1 MKIMKNKNFITST
14 LAISLAF
21 LSAGCSNEDI
31 DMGRENEGNKR
42 ISFSIIEDLNTR
54 TVYGEKAD
62 NKWPIYWVENDKIR
76 IYSAEAE
83 YDASNNTSKY
93 PNTADY
99 IVGNIDKNTAH
110 LKYNANGLC
119 WGSDDETHDFYA
131 VYPANDNRVSNIVK
145 ENGKGVVTFKINQN
159 QICEIDKANSTKDKY
174 VTKPD
179 MSNAYMVA
187 HTAAKPEPNNP
198 NQVITLDFKPIMTTL
213 DITVRGREG
222 SNAEKV
228 TVTGISIINEHARYS
243 SSDGSFVYTIGE
255 GSQGELV
262 SSGTEKSEAIYV
274 GVRNKVN
281 DTDTQ
286 DYIVLEGG
294 QQVTFTVFLP
304 PIAVNAEYP
313 VKVKVH
319 ATGTST
325 MEVTIHGQN
334 VTSSTG
340 ESKPLQFATSTR
352 GSLTLPFYPTEQ
364 NGNNWITPLDDDI
377 YIQQLSIPGTH
388 DAAAYSTSLFDAG
401 QTQALDIQGQWNLG
415 IRAFDLRPAYRRF
428 YSKFWL
434 WHGFTSTDISLED
447 ALNTIVQ
454 NLNANKGEFAIIQFR
469 HETEL
474 DGIVKDLAKWKSSLY
489 SFLKNYDTQIVQWKK
504 ELTIGECRGKIII
517 ITRDDY
523 DNRTKAA
530 LVNGFPDVA
539 TGDATLTANGET
551 APYLV
556 QDYYKYSGDQG
567 AEKIRQIKDLYAR
580 TKTFSDKNST
590 YFIQKAWALNHIS
603 GYSGG
608 LGSTSQY
615 QANASYVN
623 KPIFEALT
631 SETELGPTGIVFM
644 DWVGAKEGTSYI
656 VYGDLLPQA
665 IIDHNYRYRMLRK
678 GE

>member
-222 SNAEKV
+222 NNAEKV

-415 IRAFDLRPAYRRF
+415 IRAFDLRPAYRRL

-474 DGIVKDLAKWKSSLY
+474 EDIAKDLAKWKSSLY

-551 APYLV
+551 SPYLV

-665 IIDHNYRYRMLRK
+665 IIDHNYRYIMLRK